1 MANVFWDTMLFVYWL
16 EEHPLFGPRVEALL
30 RRMEQRGD
38 QLCTSVFTLAELL
51 VGPKKTRHFS
61 LEEQIREVLNSS
73 AIQLLPFTDAA
84 AERYAEI
91 RAAQNVKPADAI
103 QLACASAAGIDL
115 FLTNDHR
122 LQKLSLRGID
132 FIAGLDGAVL

>member
-16 EEHPLFGPRVEALL
+16 EENAEFGPRVEALL
-30 RRMEQRGD
+30 KRMDERGD

-51 VGPKKTRHFS
+51 VGPKKQHHTS
-61 LEEQIREVLNSS
+61 LEEQIRAVFRSP
-73 AIQLLPFTDAA
+73 AVRLLPFTETAV
-84 AERYAEI
+84 EHYAEI
-91 RAAQNVKPADAI
+91 RASHRVAPADAI
-103 QLACASAAGIDL
+103 QLACAADAGIDL

-122 LQKLSLRGID
+122 LQKLNVQGID